1 MDDQRFDSLT
11 KGLARGRTRRD
22 VLKIFAGGAAGGV
35 LAMRALG
42 EASAQCAGDGA
53 LCGGMYADC
62 CSGFVCSNSYCVA
75 EAPAQEPEPATTTDT
90 STTTTTT
97 MPATGSGPA
106 STDTTPW
113 LGVALAGGAAAWLAG
128 RELRKDAPAE
138 E

>member
-1 MDDQRFDSLT
+1 MDDRRFDSLA
-11 KGLARGRTRRD
+11 KGLARGRSRRD
-22 VLKIFAGGAAGGV
+22 VLKLFAGGAAGGA
-35 LAMRALG
+35 LAIRALD

-62 CSGFVCSNSYCVA
+62 CAGYVCSASYCVA
-75 EAPAQEPEPATTTDT
+75 SAPAPAPAPAD
-90 STTTTTT
+90 TTTTTV

-106 STDTTPW
+106 PAEMTPW

-128 RELRKDAPAE
+128 RELRKGAPAPE

>member
-22 VLKIFAGGAAGGV
+22 LLKLFAGGAAGGV
-35 LAMRALG
+35 LAVRALD

-62 CSGFVCSNSYCVA
+62 CAGFVCSSSYCVA
-75 EAPAQEPEPATTTDT
+75 EAPAPAPEPATTTDT
-90 STTTTTT
+90 STAAA

-106 STDTTPW
+106 ATDKTPW

-128 RELRKDAPAE
+128 RELRKDAPTPE